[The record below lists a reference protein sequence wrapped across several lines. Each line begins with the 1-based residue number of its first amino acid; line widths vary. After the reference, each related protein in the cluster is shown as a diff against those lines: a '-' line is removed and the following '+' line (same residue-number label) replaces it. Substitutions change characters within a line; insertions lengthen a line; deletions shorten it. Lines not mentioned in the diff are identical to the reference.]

1 MNVLRRLI
9 AAWSLISIV
18 VLIIPAVTLTSAP
31 AVCADGA
38 PITIVAIGD
47 SLTAGFGVRANESL
61 PAQLQMALQAKGH
74 KVEIINAGVSG
85 DTTAGGL
92 MRLEWALQ
100 PRPDGVILELGAND
114 ALRGVDPAMPR
125 DNLDKMLEILKAK
138 GIEVLLA
145 GMKSPQNWGPDYAKK
160 FDAIYPDLAAKYQ
173 VALYPFF
180 LDGVVLDPTLIQADG
195 LHPTAAG
202 VGKIVERML
211 PDVEALIA
219 RIARRKTAGK

>member
-1 MNVLRRLI
+1 MNVRRTLNVVRT
-9 AAWSLISIV
+9 LISIL
-18 VLIIPAVTLTSAP
+18 VLIIPVATLAP
-31 AVCADGA
+31 GPAGSADGT

-47 SLTAGFGVRANESL
+47 SLIAGFGVRANESF

-114 ALRGVDPAMPR
+114 ALRGVDPSKPR

-138 GIEVLLA
+138 GVEVLLA
-145 GMKSPQNWGPDYAKK
+145 GMKAPQNWGPDYARK

-180 LDGVVLDPTLIQADG
+180 LDGVVLDPTLVQTDG

-219 RIARRKTAGK
+219 RIARRKTAGQ